1 MMPLISHLAATS
13 FMEEDKMSRRPA
25 DKADETERNTEIA
38 LFRYGL
44 IAPLLF
50 AAPESGQLEA
60 ALRQIAGK
68 TYPIPHSRR
77 RRVSVSTLRRYLGL
91 YRVGGF
97 DALRPQPRADKG
109 TARAFPPEVLEAAIA
124 LRAEQPAR
132 TTPMLVE
139 LLKRDPNLKLEQ
151 PINAHT
157 LTTQLRQR
165 GHSRRLLGQATRA
178 FRRFE
183 REHSNSLWQG
193 DAMVGPWLPDPEVA
207 GKKRR
212 AHLFCFLDDHSR
224 LVPHAEFF
232 WDEALPRLERV
243 LKVAILRRGVPQAIY
258 VDNGQVYSANQ
269 FAAACAT
276 LGIERI
282 QTAPYSPESKGKQER
297 FFETV
302 RLQFMPEVEVS
313 AITTLAELNES
324 FWAWLACI
332 YHRNEHRET
341 AQTPLARFQAGLDQA
356 RTVDAHALQTAFLW
370 RESRK
375 VRKDATLSLQGN
387 SYRVDAHLAGRTLE
401 LRFDPFDLSALELYL
416 DGRHLGRAVVVTQG
430 RQRHLAVQ
438 RLVTDPPTPPQ
449 PKSSLDYLAALRA
462 EYQQLLQQ
470 EAGDLQFARW
480 LDNPQ
485 PEGTEEK

>member
-1 MMPLISHLAATS
+1 M
-13 FMEEDKMSRRPA
+13 KMNRRKP
-25 DKADETERNTEIA
+25 DKADDTERETEIA

-60 ALRQIAGK
+60 ALRQVADK
-68 TYPIPHSRR
+68 TYQIPYSSRC
-77 RRVSVSTLRRYLGL
+77 RVSVSTLRRYLAL
-91 YRVGGF
+91 YREGGF
-97 DALRPQPRADKG
+97 DALHPQPRADKG
-109 TARAFPPEVLEAAIA
+109 TVRAFPPEVLAAAIA

-139 LLKRDPNLKLEQ
+139 LLKRDPNLKLDQ

-165 GHSRRLLGQATRA
+165 GHSRRLLGQATRVY
-178 FRRFE
+178 RRFE
-183 REHSNSLWQG
+183 RDHSNSLWQG
-193 DAMVGPWLPDPEVA
+193 DAMVGPWLPDPVTP

-302 RLQFMPEVEVS
+302 RLQFMPEVEIS
-313 AITTLAELNES
+313 EITTLAELNES

-332 YHRNEHRET
+332 YHRNKHRET
-341 AQTPLARFQAGLDQA
+341 DQTPLARFQAGLAQV
-356 RTVDAHALQTAFLW
+356 RTVDVAALQTAFLW
-370 RESRK
+370 RETRK
-375 VRKDATLSLQGN
+375 VRKDATISLQGN
-387 SYRVDAHLAGRTLE
+387 TYRVAAHLAGRTLE
-401 LRFDPFDLSALELYL
+401 LRFDPFDLSALDLYL
-416 DGRHLGRAVVVTQG
+416 DGQHLGRAVVVTQG

-438 RLVTDPPTPPQ
+438 RLVTDPPAPPQ

-470 EAGDLQFARW
+470 EAGDLQFVRL
-480 LDNPQ
+480 LDDSNPAQ
-485 PEGTEEK
+485 ATTEEN